1 MDPDPPLS
9 QSNRASTVS
18 GVDLLDGPDAHR
30 VGRGLVGV
38 GGSDLVASLER
49 ADRHAVE
56 GHHRFLG
63 EGGHERVVVTGTH
76 RVVEQ
81 LLVLAHGLGQIHAAM
96 LMVRVVFVYDGMA
109 APARNQPPVHRDRD
123 DEGHGQRKRQAAPEE
138 KARQPGLHRARDSQH
153 DRVVHYLHH
162 GDGDGV
168 GGERH
173 LDGLPERHARAQ
185 HRPDGQRVAEEERQ
199 DDRERVIR
207 FEDLVEKVRIS
218 NPDAD
223 IELLRRAYVFSAFEH
238 KGQVR
243 HSGEPYLVH
252 PLEVADQLADMKLD
266 VVAIAAGLLHDIVED
281 TQTPIERIKELF
293 GVDVAHVVEGV
304 TKLGSIQFSSSEQR
318 QAENF
323 RKMLLAMVDDIRVI
337 LVKLADRLHNM
348 RTLHHLPEERRIKI
362 AQETRDIYAPIANR
376 LGMSKVKNELEELA
390 FKYLE
395 PKSYESLRHRVES
408 RRRATEGMIE
418 ELKKNITAKLVD
430 AQIPVI
436 QIDGRIKR
444 LFSIHQKLKRQKID
458 LEQVYDLVAL
468 RIITGSVRDCYAT
481 LGIIHQTWA
490 PVPGRIKDFIAMPR
504 PNGYQSL
511 HTSVVSERG
520 FPFEVQIRSA
530 DMHRIAEEGIAAHW
544 KYKEGRVGADRD
556 EQYFIWLR
564 QLLEWQQ
571 EVRDPAGVPA
581 EPEDRALP
589 GRGLHLHPEGGGQG
603 AAARRDAGRL
613 RLRHSH
619 RRRPPV
625 RRRPR
630 QRQDGAAPHQAAQR
644 RHRRDRHRA
653 GPQAEP
659 RLAQLRR
666 HLAGPQQDQA
676 LHPRRGENP
685 QPRAGKEAVRQGSA
699 PLRPQREV
707 AHRRG
712 ALRRAVDRAA
722 ACRRRTSSSPR
733 SRTAR
738 LSAKAVL
745 GKLVPQEQLKEP
757 QQESA
762 LSSVVRRVLG
772 TGDEK
777 IKVRGIDDLM
787 VFRARCCNPIRGE
800 KIVGYI
806 TRGKGVSV
814 HAAACP
820 NVVNLLYDPERRID
834 VEWDKGSD
842 PSPYTVRLSIQVEDR
857 KGILADV
864 SSKIAGINTNIR
876 NVEATT
882 TDQMGRIDMTVEI
895 SDVKHLQKVIKSLRS
910 VDGVVDVERA
920 SR

>member
-1 MDPDPPLS
+1 M
-9 QSNRASTVS
+9 
-18 GVDLLDGPDAHR
+18 
-30 VGRGLVGV
+30 
-38 GGSDLVASLER
+38 
-49 ADRHAVE
+49 
-56 GHHRFLG
+56 
-63 EGGHERVVVTGTH
+63 
-76 RVVEQ
+76 
-81 LLVLAHGLGQIHAAM
+81 
-96 LMVRVVFVYDGMA
+96 
-109 APARNQPPVHRDRD
+109 
-123 DEGHGQRKRQAAPEE
+123 
-138 KARQPGLHRARDSQH
+138 
-153 DRVVHYLHH
+153 
-162 GDGDGV
+162 
-168 GGERH
+168 
-173 LDGLPERHARAQ
+173 
-185 HRPDGQRVAEEERQ
+185 
-199 DDRERVIR
+199 IR
-207 FEDLVEKVRIS
+207 FEDLVEKVRAS

-281 TQTPIERIKELF
+281 TQTPIDRIRELF
-293 GVDVAHVVEGV
+293 GADVAHVVEGV
-304 TKLGSIQFSSSEQR
+304 TKLGAISFSSSEER

-348 RTLHHLPEERRIKI
+348 RTLHHLPEERRVKI

-376 LGMSKVKNELEELA
+376 LGMSKVKNELEELS
-390 FKYLE
+390 FRYLE
-395 PKSYESLRHRVES
+395 PQAYESLRQRVEA
-408 RRRATEGMIE
+408 RRRVTEGMIE
-418 ELKKNITAKLVD
+418 ELRKTVTAKLQE
-430 AQIPVI
+430 AQVPVI
-436 QIDGRIKR
+436 HIDGRIKR

-468 RIITGSVRDCYAT
+468 RIITASVRDCYGA

-530 DMHRIAEEGIAAHW
+530 EMHRIAEEGIAAHW

-556 EQYFIWLR
+556 EQYFLWLR

-571 EVRDPAGVPA
+571 EVRDPQ
-581 EPEDRALP
+581 EFLQNLKIDLYPEEVYIFTPKGEVKALP
-589 GRGLHLHPEGGGQG
+589 RDATPVDFAYAIHTDVGHQCVGARVNGKMVPLRTRLRNGDIVEIVTTPGHKPSRDWLNFVTTSRARNKIKHFIHAEEKIRSLELGRKLFDKE
-603 AAARRDAGRL
+603 ARRFGLNVKTLTEGERF
-613 RLRHSH
+613 
-619 RRRPPV
+619 
-625 RRRPR
+625 
-630 QRQDGAAPHQAAQR
+630 AALLT
-644 RHRRDRHRA
+644 
-653 GPQAEP
+653 E
-659 RLAQLRR
+659 
-666 HLAGPQQDQA
+666 
-676 LHPRRGENP
+676 
-685 QPRAGKEAVRQGSA
+685 QGLQKA
-699 PLRPQREV
+699 DELF
-707 AHRRG
+707 
-712 ALRRAVDRAA
+712 
-722 ACRRRTSSSPR
+722 
-733 SRTAR
+733 TAIAYGR

-757 QQESA
+757 QESA
-762 LSSVVRRVLG
+762 LTSVTSAVRRVLG

-814 HAAACP
+814 HSAACP

-834 VEWDKGSD
+834 VEWDKGTDASH
-842 PSPYTVRLSIQVEDR
+842 YTVRLSLHVEDR

-864 SSKIAGINTNIR
+864 TSKIAGINTTIR
-876 NVEATT
+876 NVEATSDA
-882 TDQMGRIDMTVEI
+882 DQRGRIDMTVEI
-895 SDVKHLQKVIKSLRS
+895 SDVKHLQKAVKALRG
-910 VDGVVDVERA
+910 VEGVVDVERA